1 MLTGGGAAGA
11 CGAGGERK
19 ADVRV
24 NATAPP
30 AATPST
36 AIIVSSLVVRGRLSI
51 VPTQGIVEVVG
62 HGTGVTGTLAVPPRL
77 CAASV
82 PEPPR
87 LCAGSGTPPLRLCA
101 VTVLAG
107 GVPRLPEHDV
117 SDWTAVD
124 GDVDVCNVEDW
135 VGSEPR
141 PVVPSSVVPRPLVP
155 RAVTPR
161 LAVFGELLAVAVV
174 GLPKLDD
181 ADEADEEEFAVV
193 AVVAAEFGALM
204 TPELLT
210 ELHGVDMVLSAPMPE
225 VVKPVVGLS
234 PPFVGLSPPPSK
246 APSAPEPPLAQG
258 AGLVNGAGVIWELL
272 PGVWPKSA
280 PSGDVAPMPRF
291 ELSVCAEL
299 SELPEVSPKFAPSG
313 DVGPMLPGLTVPV
326 CATLWPTPSAV
337 MASIATAGRKDFIW
351 MTIR

>member
-1 MLTGGGAAGA
+1 
-11 CGAGGERK
+11 
-19 ADVRV
+19 
-24 NATAPP
+24 
-30 AATPST
+30 
-36 AIIVSSLVVRGRLSI
+36 
-51 VPTQGIVEVVG
+51 
-62 HGTGVTGTLAVPPRL
+62 
-77 CAASV
+77 
-82 PEPPR
+82 
-87 LCAGSGTPPLRLCA
+87 
-101 VTVLAG
+101 
-107 GVPRLPEHDV
+107 LPEHDV

-141 PVVPSSVVPRPLVP
+141 PVVPSPVVPRPLVP

-291 ELSVCAEL
+291 ELPVCAEL

-337 MASIATAGRKDFIW
+337 MASIATSGRKDFIW